1 MAKLALRIESC
12 TYFNESLTERLVS
25 PDAPRKFVFC
35 SANMRTWYTRKWHK
49 RCRFFFSAADPDY
62 ALVSYYF
69 VVMTS

>member
-12 TYFNESLTERLVS
+12 TYFNESLIERLVS
-25 PDAPRKFVFC
+25 PEAPRKFVFC
-35 SANMRTWYTRKWHK
+35 SANMRTWYHRKWHK

>member
-12 TYFNESLTERLVS
+12 TYFNESLIERLVS

-49 RCRFFFSAADPDY
+49 RCRFFFQQQTLIMLWFLTTLS
-62 ALVSYYF
+62 L
-69 VVMTS
+69 